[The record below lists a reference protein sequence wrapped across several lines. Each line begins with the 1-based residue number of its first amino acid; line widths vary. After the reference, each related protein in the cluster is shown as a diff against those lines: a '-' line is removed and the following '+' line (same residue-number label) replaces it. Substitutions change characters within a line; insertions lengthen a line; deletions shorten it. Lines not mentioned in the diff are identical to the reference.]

1 MSGHPPSA
9 MRSMPSESFRN
20 ALYDIRDNIL
30 LAQQFLEGLDYASF
44 VKSRR
49 DVYAVTRAIEIVSEA
64 SKKLP
69 DEVRTRH
76 PHMPWRDIRH
86 VGNFYRRQYDNVAES
101 HVRRTVQEHLPPLLA
116 VVLSEIAILDAGA

>member
-1 MSGHPPSA
+1 
-9 MRSMPSESFRN
+9 
-20 ALYDIRDNIL
+20 
-30 LAQQFLEGLDYASF
+30 
-44 VKSRR
+44 
-49 DVYAVTRAIEIVSEA
+49 
-64 SKKLP
+64 